1 MPDNT
6 YIRRFTKD
14 KETQFRKKIQSIR
27 LPKTLQNK
35 LDGLDDAIRS
45 IDSSKEY
52 LWPRIMMLMFDDG
65 KLSEEQAIY
74 CLRYIYGR
82 GENARNTPDMKC
94 AVAYIGFKRYKNWQG
109 PQGELRESRAWSMPV
124 E

>member
-1 MPDNT
+1 M
-6 YIRRFTKD
+6 
-14 KETQFRKKIQSIR
+14 
-27 LPKTLQNK
+27 QNK

-52 LWPRIMMLMFDDG
+52 LWPRIVMLMFDNG

-82 GENARNTPDMKC
+82 GENARNTPDEMRGS
-94 AVAYIGFKRYKNWQG
+94 VHRIQEV
-109 PQGELRESRAWSMPV
+109 QELAGAPG
-124 E
+124 